1 MKVVHPLAHKA
12 RAFSLVEVLIATAIL
27 SALVLL
33 LTSLISGVNRTWVA
47 GEQQVSAF
55 QDGRAIC
62 ELISRELSQAVMSP
76 NLQLVQNPTFPPGLN
91 PNESDP
97 ARERTGADSIFWQ
110 APATSTS
117 AGNIGEIGYYLTNN
131 YELRR
136 FFVPPDNAKY
146 AIFTNAPTDTS
157 APWITTTF
165 TSTEF
170 NAACSIVSQGV
181 LAFWVRCFDRNG
193 DLIPWIPPGAGAA
206 PLKFNSAAHFQPAI
220 LGQGTSFKY
229 TSAATTARANLLPAV
244 VELTIVTLDPQTFR
258 RNPTIPAQNAQSAP
272 DDLPSVTASFNQQL
286 INNNIKTAHTFTTR
300 VNLLNAAQ

>member
-1 MKVVHPLAHKA
+1 MKAAHPLAHKV

-33 LTSLISGVNRTWVA
+33 LTSLISGVNRVWIA
-47 GEQQVSAF
+47 GEQQVSEF

-62 ELISRELSQAVMSP
+62 ELISRELSQAIISP
-76 NLQLVQNPTFPPGLN
+76 NLQIVQNPALPAGLN
-91 PNESDP
+91 QRTNSD
-97 ARERTGADSIFWQ
+97 TVFWQ
-110 APATSTS
+110 APATSTAS
-117 AGNIGEIGYYLTNN
+117 GNVAEIGYYLTDN

-146 AIFTNAPTDTS
+146 AIFTNGPTDTS

-165 TSTEF
+165 TKAEF
-170 NAACSIVSQGV
+170 NAACSVVSQGV

-220 LGQGTSFKY
+220 AGQGASFKY
-229 TSAATTARANLLPAV
+229 TSAATARANLLPSA

-258 RNPTIPAQNAQSAP
+258 RNPIIPAQNAQSAP
-272 DDLPSVTASFNQQL
+272 DDLASVTALFNQQL
-286 INNNIKTAHTFTTR
+286 INSNIKTARTFTAR
-300 VNLLNAAQ
+300 VKLTNSIQ